1 MNIHH
6 KCTCASRKV
15 EVTEY
20 ECIKCSYKWIS
31 RINGNE
37 GPKPKRCP
45 KCKRWDWDEGRLSRI
60 EKRLR
65 RDLLKIEYSE
75 IKYTTAYG
83 DTGFSSIPTDI
94 CATFLNITPRAAVEE
109 LKTVLNPICYL
120 GPYDHSQYAFSH
132 TGTCSDQ
139 IETRCY
145 PGWIPVPEKP
155 GLYRHDKKLEE
166 EMVRIEK
173 NVRHQLMQHIIDSRG
188 GNVNKNSTYYQY
200 FERKKRL
207 AESLSRYDPLNDQ
220 KLAAAFSS
228 DSSECSSRATIEKR

>member
-1 MNIHH
+1 M
-6 KCTCASRKV
+6 V

-20 ECIKCSYKWIS
+20 ECIKCCYKWIS

-37 GPKPKRCP
+37 GPKPTRCP

-65 RDLLKIEYSE
+65 RDLLKIEYNE

-94 CATFLNITPRAAVEE
+94 CATFLNVTPRATVEE

-132 TGTCSDQ
+132 MGTCSDQ

-145 PGWIPVPEKP
+145 PGWIPVSEKP

-166 EMVRIEK
+166 EMVRI
-173 NVRHQLMQHIIDSRG
+173 
-188 GNVNKNSTYYQY
+188 
-200 FERKKRL
+200 
-207 AESLSRYDPLNDQ
+207 
-220 KLAAAFSS
+220 
-228 DSSECSSRATIEKR
+228 